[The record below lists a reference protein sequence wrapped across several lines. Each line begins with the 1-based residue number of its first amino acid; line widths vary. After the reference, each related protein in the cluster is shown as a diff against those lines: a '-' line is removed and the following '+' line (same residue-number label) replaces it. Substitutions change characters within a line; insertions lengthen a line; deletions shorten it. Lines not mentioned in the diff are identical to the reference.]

1 LIDGVEPAMST
12 QPGNPP
18 PVPLPD
24 NDAYDTKVESL
35 AQKLLHGGVE
45 NGLAAGD
52 IESARRVARR
62 MLEESQARTEQASMI
77 EPDDEDVIRRSSG
90 ETASVGESGPT
101 PRVSDGD

>member
-1 LIDGVEPAMST
+1 MT

-24 NDAYDTKVESL
+24 EVGYDEKVESL

-52 IESARRVARR
+52 IVSARRVARR
-62 MLEESQARTEQASMI
+62 MLEESQARTQQASML

-90 ETASVGESGPT
+90 ETASIGESGPT
-101 PRVSDGD
+101 PRTSEGD

>member
-1 LIDGVEPAMST
+1 MST
-12 QPGNPP
+12 QPGNPG

-24 NDAYDTKVESL
+24 NVSYDEKVESL
-35 AQKLLHGGVE
+35 AHKLLHGGVE

-52 IESARRVARR
+52 IEAARRVARR
-62 MLEESQARTEQASMI
+62 MLEESQARTLQGSTL

-90 ETASVGESGPT
+90 ETAAVGESGPT

>member
-1 LIDGVEPAMST
+1 
-12 QPGNPP
+12 
-18 PVPLPD
+18 VPLPD
-24 NDAYDTKVESL
+24 DRGYDEKVESL

-62 MLEESQARTEQASMI
+62 MLEESQARTEQASTL
-77 EPDDEDVIRRSSG
+77 EPDDDDVIRRSSG

>member
-1 LIDGVEPAMST
+1 MST

-24 NDAYDTKVESL
+24 TDAYDDKVESL
-35 AQKLLHGGVE
+35 AHKLLHGGVE

-52 IESARRVARR
+52 LASARRVARR
-62 MLEESQARTEQASMI
+62 ILEESQARTEQGAAM
-77 EPDDEDVIRRSSG
+77 EPEDQDVIRRSSG

-101 PRVSDGD
+101 PRTSDGD

>member
-1 LIDGVEPAMST
+1 VST

-24 NDAYDTKVESL
+24 TASYDDKVESL
-35 AQKLLHGGVE
+35 AHKLLHGGVE
-45 NGLAAGD
+45 NGLAAND

-90 ETASVGESGPT
+90 ETAAVGESGSN
-101 PRVSDGD
+101 PRTSDGD

>member
-1 LIDGVEPAMST
+1 MST

-24 NDAYDTKVESL
+24 NDAYDNKVESL
-35 AQKLLHGGVE
+35 AHKLLHGGVE

-52 IESARRVARR
+52 IESARRIARR
-62 MLEESQARTEQASMI
+62 MLEESQARTEQASML
-77 EPDDEDVIRRSSG
+77 EPDDEEVIRRSSG